1 MKDRITYPGLH
12 FRNAALLSFEG
23 PDCVFLVTIFD
34 LGDIDMFR
42 ILLSFFS
49 ILGGGGYRN
58 PVSEEWGR
66 DP

>member
-1 MKDRITYPGLH
+1 M
-12 FRNAALLSFEG
+12 AAGRAG
-23 PDCVFLVTIFD
+23 PTVLTPSNPDLKQTVQTVFLVTIFD